1 MKETSETSEKS
12 EISKTNKIDNAV
24 IHVKE
29 QVIVLNKIYADIEN
43 FRQKLQETK
52 KKLQIQ
58 RENISKPHERVVDIK
73 AQLTDALAH
82 VAELKTT
89 VGSGKQKDNTFVI
102 QIAENK
108 VISLKQELFVA
119 SNIEAIIRAE
129 LDKNGMD
136 KYHLEK
142 QIRELTDNL
151 KLLYNC
157 IINIMISLKSFGM

>member
-1 MKETSETSEKS
+1 
-12 EISKTNKIDNAV
+12 
-24 IHVKE
+24 
-29 QVIVLNKIYADIEN
+29 
-43 FRQKLQETK
+43 
-52 KKLQIQ
+52 
-58 RENISKPHERVVDIK
+58 
-73 AQLTDALAH
+73 

>member
-58 RENISKPHERVVDIK
+58 RENISKPHERVVNIK

-89 VGSGKQKDNTFVI
+89 VGSKQKDNTFVI